1 MKTSVKKF
9 TAFILAITLTLPF
22 VVFAAAQDEKCF

>member
-1 MKTSVKKF
+1 MKTCANKF

-22 VVFAAAQDEKCF
+22 VVAAAQDEKCF